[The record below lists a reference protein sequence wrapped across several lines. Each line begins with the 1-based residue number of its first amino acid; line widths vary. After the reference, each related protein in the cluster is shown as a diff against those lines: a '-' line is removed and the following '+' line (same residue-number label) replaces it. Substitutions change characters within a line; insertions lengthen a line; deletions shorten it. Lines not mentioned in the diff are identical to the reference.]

1 MMAGLRFIWA
11 LIAGSFHTMIGG
23 NSEARADFTAIVNT
37 LQEDNAA
44 LREELH
50 KSDARL
56 ERIEKRL
63 NEVQAEVYV
72 LRAEN
77 ASLRDKL
84 AESDRQHIRDEQ
96 TIAALTQR
104 VATLEGLGS

>member
-1 MMAGLRFIWA
+1 MIAGLRFIWA

-37 LQEDNAA
+37 LQEDNKA
-44 LREELH
+44 LRDEIH

-56 ERIEKRL
+56 EKLEKRL

-77 ASLRDKL
+77 AHLRDKL

-96 TIAALTQR
+96 TIAALTSR
-104 VATLEGLGS
+104 VATLEGAGS

>member
-23 NSEARADFTAIVNT
+23 NSEARADFTVIVNT
-37 LQEDNAA
+37 LQEDNKE

-56 ERIEKRL
+56 EKIEKRL

-77 ASLRDKL
+77 ANLREKL

-96 TIAALTQR
+96 TIASLTQR
-104 VATLEGLGS
+104 VATLEGMGS